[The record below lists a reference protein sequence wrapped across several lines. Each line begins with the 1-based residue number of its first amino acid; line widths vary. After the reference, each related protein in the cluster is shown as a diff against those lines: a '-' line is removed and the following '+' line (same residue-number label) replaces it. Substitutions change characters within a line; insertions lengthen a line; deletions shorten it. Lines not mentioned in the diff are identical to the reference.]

1 MFNDDFNNEDAAMF
15 GGIAGMVEEEL
26 PHNIVDADVTHDTE
40 HKYYEFDSNVIE
52 LRTFKRSY
60 PDVYKF
66 LVSKTI
72 SQRKKWEEERKEL
85 EEVQSEIEAI
95 ELTEE
100 LIKDA

>member
-1 MFNDDFNNEDAAMF
+1 MFDEDVNNEDEAMF

-26 PHNIVDADVTHDTE
+26 SENNDTTHDTE

-66 LVSKTI
+66 LVSKAI
-72 SQRKKWEEERKEL
+72 SQRKKWEEEREEF
-85 EEVQSEIEAI
+85 EEVQSEIEAM